1 MRKSHGALT
10 TAIGAL
16 LAGASPAQHLE
27 LEEIVVT
34 ASPLRASA
42 IDLAQSAIVLAGDDL
57 RRGIASSLGESL
69 ASLPGVSASYFGPR
83 ASRPIIRGLSGERV
97 LMLQDGVSALD
108 VSNLSPDHSVAI
120 EDVLAEQV
128 EILKGPTTLLYGS
141 GAVGGVVNVVDGRIP
156 DADDE
161 DLAGAGEL
169 RTDTATGELSAVG
182 KLDAR
187 VGAIGVHAALYD
199 RSTDDV
205 EVPGYAWSKAARD
218 EAIADGE
225 EPDLTRGKVRNSD
238 SDTSGGTLGASWIGE
253 HSVIGLAW
261 SRHQTDY
268 GLPGPGEHHEEE
280 GADPVVE
287 PVEGEEE
294 AQTVRIDQEQDRYD
308 FRAEWRELEGWLDNV
323 LVRAAWNDYQHE
335 ELEGSEVGTRFEQ
348 TGLDARLHL
357 GHRTLA
363 GWDGTLGFQYTD
375 LDLEAEGAE
384 AYIPPSQTAALSAF
398 VVEQRAFGDFTLD
411 LGMRLEGQEIE
422 TRAEARDYSG
432 TAYTLA
438 GGLLWQFDDT
448 LGAAVHLTRSERH
461 PQATELYANGPHL
474 AVGRFEIGDDRL
486 DKEAATTIDLGLRA
500 EGELHWH
507 VSVFY
512 SDFADYIYAAPT
524 GQEEDGLP
532 VFQYTQGDAEF
543 YGVEAELEFPLYR
556 SSGGELHGRVGGDL
570 VRGKLD
576 DGGNLP
582 QIPPLRLM
590 AGIEYDAGALHAAV
604 DAQWYDDQDDTAR
617 NELPT
622 DGGVA
627 LSAEFSYRWEA
638 WNPGVLLFL
647 RGTNLLDEELRRHA
661 SPLKEYVPL
670 PGRSLL
676 LGLRAEF

>member
-1 MRKSHGALT
+1 MRRSHCALA
-10 TAIGAL
+10 TAIGTL
-16 LAGASPAQHLE
+16 LAGPSPAQHLE

-57 RRGIASSLGESL
+57 RRGIASSIGESL

-141 GAVGGVVNVVDGRIP
+141 GAVGGVVNVVDGRLP

-161 DLAGAGEL
+161 GLAGAGEL

-187 VGAIGVHAALYD
+187 IGAIGVHAALYD

-205 EVPGYAWSKAARD
+205 EVPGHAWSKAAR
-218 EAIADGE
+218 EAAIADGE
-225 EPDLTRGKVRNSD
+225 EPDLSRGKVRNSD
-238 SDTSGGTLGASWIGE
+238 SDTTGGTLGASWIGE
-253 HSVIGLAW
+253 NSMIGLAW
-261 SRHQTDY
+261 SRHETDY
-268 GLPGPGEHHEEE
+268 GLPGPGEHHEE
-280 GADPVVE
+280 
-287 PVEGEEE
+287 GEAE
-294 AQTVRIDQEQDRYD
+294 AVRIDQQQDRFD
-308 FRAEWRELEGWLDNV
+308 LRAEWRELDGWLDNV
-323 LVRAAWNDYQHE
+323 LVRAAWNDYEHE

-375 LDLEAEGAE
+375 LDLDAEGAE
-384 AYIPPSQTAALSAF
+384 AYIPPSQTEALSVF
-398 VVEQRAFGDFTLD
+398 VIEQRSFGDLTLD
-411 LGMRLEGQEIE
+411 LGARLERQEIE
-422 TRAEARDYSG
+422 TQAEARDYSDS
-432 TAYTLA
+432 AYTLA
-438 GGLLWQFDDT
+438 GGLLWQFDDA
-448 LGAAVHLTRSERH
+448 LGAAVHLTRSVRH

-474 AVGRFEIGDDRL
+474 AVQRFEIGDDRL

-500 EGELHWH
+500 EGDLHWH

-512 SDFADYIYAAPT
+512 SDFADYIYAEAT
-524 GQEEDGLP
+524 GDEEDGLP
-532 VFQYTQGDAEF
+532 VFQYRQDDVDF
-543 YGVEAELEFPLYR
+543 YGLEAELAFPLYE
-556 SSGGELHGRVGGDL
+556 SAGGELHGRIGGDL

-576 DGGNLP
+576 GGGNLP

-590 AGIEYDAGALHAAV
+590 AGIEYDAGPLHAAV
-604 DAQWYDDQDDTAR
+604 DAHWYDDQDDTAR

-622 DGGVA
+622 EGGVA

-638 WNPGVLLFL
+638 WNPGVLLFV

-670 PGRSLL
+670 PGRSLM

>member
-1 MRKSHGALT
+1 MRKSHGALA

-16 LAGASPAQHLE
+16 LAGTSPAQHLE

-187 VGAIGVHAALYD
+187 VGAFGVHAALYD

-253 HSVIGLAW
+253 NSVIGLAW

-363 GWDGTLGFQYTD
+363 GWDGTLGLQYTD

-384 AYIPPSQTAALSAF
+384 AYIPPSQTEALSAF

-411 LGMRLEGQEIE
+411 LGMRLERQEIE
-422 TRAEARDYSG
+422 TRAEARDYSD

-556 SSGGELHGRVGGDL
+556 TSGGELHGRVGGDL

>member
-1 MRKSHGALT
+1 MRKTHAALA

-16 LAGASPAQHLE
+16 LAGPSPTQHLE
-27 LEEIVVT
+27 LEEIIVT
-34 ASPLRASA
+34 ASPLRVSA

-57 RRGIASSLGESL
+57 RRGIAASIGESL

-97 LMLQDGVSALD
+97 LMLQDGASALD

-156 DADDE
+156 A
-161 DLAGAGEL
+161 AGEAGLSGAAEL

-187 VGAIGVHAALYD
+187 AGAFGVHAALYD
-199 RSTDDV
+199 RSTDDI
-205 EVPGYAWSKAARD
+205 EVPGFAWSKAARAA
-218 EAIADGE
+218 AIAEGE

-238 SDTSGGTLGASWIGE
+238 SDTTGGTLGAAWFGDN
-253 HSVIGLAW
+253 SVIGLAW
-261 SRHQTDY
+261 SRHETDY

-280 GADPVVE
+280 G
-287 PVEGEEE
+287 EEE
-294 AQTVRIDQEQDRYD
+294 VAAPFDGAEEAELVRIDQEQDRYD
-308 FRAEWRELEGWLDNV
+308 FKAEWLELDGWLDSV
-323 LVRAAWNDYQHE
+323 LLRAAYNDYEHV

-384 AYIPPSQTAALSAF
+384 AYIPPSQTEALSLF
-398 VVEQRAFGDFTLD
+398 VVEQREFGEFTLD
-411 LGMRLEGQEIE
+411 LGGRIERQEIA
-422 TRAEARDYSG
+422 TRAVARDYSG

-461 PQATELYANGPHL
+461 PQATELYADGPHL

-486 DKEAATTIDLGLRA
+486 DQEAATTVDLGLRA
-500 EGELHWH
+500 EGDLHWH
-507 VSVFY
+507 VSLFY
-512 SDFADYIYAAPT
+512 SEFADYIYAAPT
-524 GQEEDGLP
+524 GLEEDGLP
-532 VFQYTQGDAEF
+532 VFQYRQADASF
-543 YGVEAELEFPLYR
+543 HGLEAELEFPLYE
-556 SSGGELHGRVGGDL
+556 SAGHTLHGRVGGDYM
-570 VRGKLD
+570 RGELD

-590 AGIEYDAGALHAAV
+590 AGLEYDAGPVHAAV
-604 DAQWYDDQDDTAR
+604 DAHWYDDQDDTADD
-617 NELPT
+617 ELPT

-627 LSAEFSYRWEA
+627 LSAEFSYRWES
-638 WNPGVLLFL
+638 WGPELLLFL

>member
-1 MRKSHGALT
+1 MRKSHGALA

-69 ASLPGVSASYFGPR
+69 ASLPGVSASYFGPK

-128 EILKGPTTLLYGS
+128 EILKGPSTLLYGS

-156 DADDE
+156 DAGDE

-205 EVPGYAWSKAARD
+205 EVPGYAWSKAARED
-218 EAIADGE
+218 AIADGE

-238 SDTSGGTLGASWIGE
+238 SDTTGGTLGASWIGE
-253 HSVIGLAW
+253 DTVIGLAW
-261 SRHQTDY
+261 SRHETEY
-268 GLPGPGEHHEEE
+268 GLPGPGEHAEA
-280 GADPVVE
+280 GADE
-287 PVEGEEE
+287 PE
-294 AQTVRIDQEQDRYD
+294 AIRIDQAQDRYD
-308 FRAEWRELEGWLDNV
+308 FRAQWRALGGFVDDV
-323 LVRAAWNDYQHE
+323 LLRAAYNDYEHV

-348 TGLDARLHL
+348 TGLDTRLHL
-357 GHRTLA
+357 GHRELA
-363 GWDGTLGFQYTD
+363 GWSGTFGLQYTAH
-375 LDLEAEGAE
+375 DLEAEGAE
-384 AYIPPSQTAALSAF
+384 AYIPPAQTDSFATFLI
-398 VVEQRAFGDFTLD
+398 EQREFGDFMLD
-411 LGMRLEGQEIE
+411 VGARLERQDIDTDVGV
-422 TRAEARDYSG
+422 RDYSD
-432 TAYTLA
+432 TAFTLA
-438 GGLLWQFDDT
+438 GGLLWQLDEALST
-448 LGAAVHLTRSERH
+448 ALHLTRSERH
-461 PQATELYANGPHL
+461 PQAAELYSYGPHL
-474 AVGRFEIGDDRL
+474 AVQRFEIGDDRL

-512 SDFADYIYAAPT
+512 SEFADYIYGEPT
-524 GQEEDGLP
+524 GEEEDGLP
-532 VFQYTQGDAEF
+532 VFRYRQADATF
-543 YGVEAELEFPLYR
+543 HGLEAEIEFPLYESADR
-556 SSGGELHGRVGGDL
+556 ELHGRVGGDY

-590 AGIEYDAGALHAAV
+590 AGLEYDAGPLHAAV
-604 DAQWYDDQDDTAR
+604 DAHWYDDQDDTAR

-638 WNPGVLLFL
+638 WNPGVLLFV

-670 PGRSLL
+670 PGRSLM

>member
-1 MRKSHGALT
+1 MRKSHGALA

-69 ASLPGVSASYFGPR
+69 ASLPGVSASYFGPK

-108 VSNLSPDHSVAI
+108 VSNLSPDHSVGI

-161 DLAGAGEL
+161 GFTGAGEL

-187 VGAIGVHAALYD
+187 VGAVGVHAALYD

-225 EPDLTRGKVRNSD
+225 EADLTRGKVRNSD

-253 HSVIGLAW
+253 TAVIGLAW
-261 SRHQTDY
+261 TRHETDY
-268 GLPGPGEHHEEE
+268 GLPGPGEHHGDEV
-280 GADPVVE
+280 ADAVVDLF
-287 PVEGEEE
+287 EGEKES
-294 AQTVRIDQEQDRYD
+294 APVRIDQEQERYD
-308 FRAEWRELEGWLDNV
+308 FRAEWLELEGWLDNV
-323 LVRAAWNDYQHE
+323 LVRAAWNDYEHV

-357 GHRTLA
+357 GHRTMA

-384 AYIPPSQTAALSAF
+384 AYIPPSQTNALSMF
-398 VVEQRAFGDFTLD
+398 VIEQRSFGDLTLD
-411 LGMRLEGQEIE
+411 LGARLERQDIE
-422 TRAEARDYSG
+422 TRAEARDYSD

-438 GGLLWQFDDT
+438 GGLLWQFDDA

-461 PQATELYANGPHL
+461 PQATELYAYGPHL
-474 AVGRFEIGDDRL
+474 AVQRFEIGDDRL

-512 SDFADYIYAAPT
+512 SDFADYIYPEDT
-524 GQEEDGLP
+524 GSEEDGLP
-532 VFQYTQGDAEF
+532 VFLYRQADAEF
-543 YGVEAELEFPLYR
+543 YGLEAELEFPLYEGDGR
-556 SSGGELHGRVGGDL
+556 NLHARVGGDH

-576 DGGNLP
+576 GGGNLP

-590 AGIEYDAGALHAAV
+590 AGLEYDAGPLHAAV
-604 DAQWYDDQDDTAR
+604 DAHWYDDQDDTAR

-627 LSAEFSYRWEA
+627 LSAELSYRWEA

-670 PGRSLL
+670 PGRSLM

>member
-1 MRKSHGALT
+1 MRKSHGALA

-16 LAGASPAQHLE
+16 LAGTSPAQHLE
-27 LEEIVVT
+27 LEEIIVT

-57 RRGIASSLGESL
+57 RRGIASSIGESL

-156 DADDE
+156 DANDE
-161 DLAGAGEL
+161 GLSGAGEL
-169 RTDTATGELSAVG
+169 RTDTATGELSAIG

-187 VGAIGVHAALYD
+187 VGAFGVRAALYD
-199 RSTDDV
+199 RSTDDI

-238 SDTSGGTLGASWIGE
+238 SDTNGGTLGASWIGD
-253 HSVIGLAW
+253 HSVIGFAW
-261 SRHQTDY
+261 SRHETDY

-280 GADPVVE
+280 GE
-287 PVEGEEE
+287 EEEEEE
-294 AQTVRIDQEQDRYD
+294 AEVVRIEQEQDRYD
-308 FRAEWRELEGWLDNV
+308 FKAEWRELDGWLDNV
-323 LVRAAWNDYQHE
+323 LLRAAYNDYEHV

-375 LDLEAEGAE
+375 LDLEAVGAE
-384 AYIPPSQTAALSAF
+384 AYVPPSQTEAMSAF
-398 VVEQRAFGDFTLD
+398 VIEQQTFGDLTLD
-411 LGMRLEGQEIE
+411 FGARLERQDIE
-422 TRAEARDYSG
+422 TRADARDYSE
-432 TAYTLA
+432 TAFTLA
-438 GGLLWQFDDT
+438 GGLLWRFDEA

-461 PQATELYANGPHL
+461 PQAPELYANGPHL

-486 DKEAATTIDLGLRA
+486 DSEVATTIDVGLRA

-512 SDFADYIYAAPT
+512 SDFADYIYADST
-524 GQEEDGLP
+524 GEEEDGLP

-543 YGVEAELEFPLYR
+543 YGLEAELEFPLYESAGR
-556 SSGGELHGRVGGDL
+556 ELHGRVGGDY

-576 DGGNLP
+576 GGENLP

-590 AGIEYDAGALHAAV
+590 AGLEFDSGPLHAALE
-604 DAQWYDDQDDTAR
+604 AHWYDDQDDTAR

-638 WNPGVLLFL
+638 WNPGILLFV

-670 PGRSLL
+670 PGRSLMV
-676 LGLRAEF
+676 GLRAEF